1 MYDIFTEDELNDLY
15 GPIELYGSDKE
26 IIINTRFANDE
37 FEEKLEQY
45 CKDNNCI
52 WDYSDSVIEDSNMEI
67 AYQCDIFGN
76 YPDVVLSDYEDL
88 GKAGF
93 DNGEYDFNMIKDKYT
108 NNSKVAL
115 PEWFSKQELENDG
128 FELQSCDFN
137 AGWHEDTNADPVKIL
152 KNLNESG
159 KDVVFQ
165 VKQANEFNV
174 NFCVWIKG
182 K

>member
-1 MYDIFTEDELNDLY
+1 MNDIFIEDELNDLY
-15 GPIELYGSDKE
+15 GPIELYDSDKE
-26 IIINTRFANDE
+26 IIINTGYANDE
-37 FEEKLEQY
+37 FEKKLEQY

-52 WDYSDSVIEDSNMEI
+52 WNYSDSVIEDSNMEI
-67 AYQCDIFGN
+67 AYQCNIFGN
-76 YPDVVLSDYEDL
+76 YPDVIFFNCEIL

-93 DNGEYDFNMIKDKYT
+93 KTDEYDWEMIKDNYV
-108 NNSKVAL
+108 NNSSRAL
-115 PEWFSKQELENDG
+115 PEWFSKQELEDDG

-137 AGWHEDTNADPVKIL
+137 AGYGEYTNVEPLQIL
-152 KNLNESG
+152 NNLNGSG

-165 VKQANEFNV
+165 VKEMDQFNI